1 MDALTPSTHGG
12 SRPGAGRKP
21 GAKNKAPASTWTVQV
36 RVDAALE
43 EALKNAAAESGKSPA
58 TLAREILEKALL
70 MTTHNTATSAT
81 CARTDEPPTV

>member
-36 RVDAALE
+36 RVDADLE
-43 EALKNAAAESGKSPA
+43 RLLKSEAAARGITPA
-58 TLAREILEKALL
+58 ALARDCIAQVLCGHGTGAGQ
-70 MTTHNTATSAT
+70 
-81 CARTDEPPTV
+81 D